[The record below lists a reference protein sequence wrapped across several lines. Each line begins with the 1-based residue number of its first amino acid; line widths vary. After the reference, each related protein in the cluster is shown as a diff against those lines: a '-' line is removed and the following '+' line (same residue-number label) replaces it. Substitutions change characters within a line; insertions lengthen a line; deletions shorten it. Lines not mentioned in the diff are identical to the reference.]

1 VAVFVI
7 DDTLVHPAGEAV
19 AQDLPLDAAQRLLA
33 RVGTSRVPV
42 HGAVYGTLL
51 NDPAALAA
59 LGEAVNEPP
68 YKGAP
73 KAPVL
78 YLKPRNTRIG
88 HGDAVPVPEG
98 VPALATGPALGLVIG
113 RTACRVDEARALDF
127 IAGCVVVN
135 DLSVPHESFYRPS
148 VRLRARDGFCPV
160 GPWVRALRH
169 VGDPDTL
176 QVRVWIDGEPVFT
189 ASTRGR
195 VRGAARLLAEVTD
208 FMTLQPGDVLL
219 TGVPHGAPLARAG
232 QRVAVEIEG
241 VGRLENPLIA
251 EEALFPGAQA

>member
-1 VAVFVI
+1 VFAI
-7 DDTLVHPAGEAV
+7 DDTLIHPAGHAV
-19 AQDLPLDAAQRLLA
+19 AQDLGLEEAQRLLA
-33 RVGTSRVPV
+33 RSKASRVPV
-42 HGAVYGTLL
+42 PGAVYGTLL

-59 LGEAVNEPP
+59 LGEAVNAPP

-73 KAPVL
+73 RAPVL

-88 HGDAVPVPEG
+88 HGDPVPVPEG

-113 RTACRVDEARALDF
+113 RTACRVDEAQALDF
-127 IAGCVVVN
+127 VAGCVVVN

-148 VRLRARDGFCPV
+148 VRLRARDGFCPM

-169 VGDPDTL
+169 VGDPDAL
-176 QVRVWIDGEPVFT
+176 HLRVWVDDELCFSAGT
-189 ASTRGR
+189 HGR
-195 VRGAARLLAEVTD
+195 VRGAARLLADVTA

-219 TGVPHGAPLARAG
+219 TGVPHGAPTARAG

-241 VGRLENPLIA
+241 VGRLENPLVA
-251 EEALFPGAQA
+251 EEELFAGARA